1 MSEITLQAEIRT
13 QVGKQAKQVRREGKV
28 PGIFY
33 GHGIQNIPISLPA
46 LVLKPLYTSSAAS
59 IINLK
64 LSDGSS
70 HICILRDIQFDP
82 VTDKPVHFDLLGLH
96 EQEEIT
102 LEVPIK
108 LTGGTPKGVR
118 DGGILQHILH
128 KLKVACLPK
137 NIPDHIEINV
147 ESLEINKSV
156 HVRDIAIPNVRI
168 LENEASAIVAVIPP
182 TVVKEEAQATAP
194 AEAAP
199 AEPEVIAKGKKA
211 EEGAEAAE
219 KE

>member
-1 MSEITLQAEIRT
+1 MSEVTLQAEIRT
-13 QVGKQAKQVRREGKV
+13 QVGKQAKQLRRQGKV

-33 GHGIQNIPISLPA
+33 GHGIKNIPIALPS
-46 LVLKPLYTSSAAS
+46 LVLKPLYTSSAAN
-59 IINLK
+59 IINLQ
-64 LSDGSS
+64 LNDGTS
-70 HICILRDIQFDP
+70 HLCILRDVQFDP
-82 VTDKPVHFDLLGLH
+82 VTDRPIHFDLQGLQ

-118 DGGILQHILH
+118 EGGILQHILH

-156 HVRDIAIPNVRI
+156 HVSDLSIPNVRI

-182 TVVKEEAQATAP
+182 TVSKEETPAAA

-211 EEGAEAAE
+211 EEGAESAE